1 MNPPERANMAE
12 NNATAIFKALGDE
25 SRLAILRILFEGES
39 YVELLAS
46 RLGLTSATV
55 SFHLKKLEAAG
66 LVSCRRTQFY
76 RIYSVNREVFA
87 QSLESLIGRTPE
99 PDDDTRYRQSV
110 IANFF
115 ENGRLKQLP
124 AQQKKREIVLRH
136 LLETLDPA
144 PEYPE
149 EEIDRHIE
157 RYFDDYCT
165 VRREMIAFGMLSR
178 RRNPEGGADLY
189 RVTETGKKKTPED
202 GSPEA

>member
-1 MNPPERANMAE
+1 MEE
-12 NNATAIFKALGDE
+12 NRATAVFKALGDE

-66 LVSCRRTQFY
+66 LVTCRRTQFY
-76 RIYSVNREVFA
+76 RIYSVNREIFA

-99 PDDDTRYRQSV
+99 PDDDTRYRESV

-124 AQQKKREIVLRH
+124 AQQKKREVVLRH
-136 LLETLDPA
+136 LLETLDPKQ
-144 PEYPE
+144 EYPE

-178 RRNPEGGADLY
+178 RRNPKGGADLY
-189 RVTETGKKKTPED
+189 RITEPDKEKAPED
-202 GSPEA
+202 SSPEA

>member
-1 MNPPERANMAE
+1 MEE
-12 NNATAIFKALGDE
+12 NRATAIFKALGDE

-76 RIYSVNREVFA
+76 RICSVNREIFA

-99 PDDDTRYRQSV
+99 PDDDTKYRQSV

-124 AQQKKREIVLRH
+124 AQQKKREVVLRH
-136 LLETLDPA
+136 LLETLDPKQ
-144 PEYPE
+144 EYPE
-149 EEIDRHIE
+149 EEIDRHIQG
-157 RYFDDYCT
+157 YFDDYCT

-189 RVTETGKKKTPED
+189 RITESGIKKTPTD

>member
-1 MNPPERANMAE
+1 MEE
-12 NNATAIFKALGDE
+12 NRATAIFKALGDE

-55 SFHLKKLEAAG
+55 SFHLKKLESAG

-76 RIYSVNREVFA
+76 RICSVNREIFV

-124 AQQKKREIVLRH
+124 AQQKKREVVLRH
-136 LLETLDPA
+136 LLETLDPKQ
-144 PEYPE
+144 EYPE
-149 EEIDRHIE
+149 EEIDRHIQG
-157 RYFDDYCT
+157 YFDDYCT

-189 RVTETGKKKTPED
+189 RITEPGIKKTPKD
-202 GSPEA
+202 GSPEE

>member
-1 MNPPERANMAE
+1 MEE
-12 NNATAIFKALGDE
+12 NRATAVFKALGDE

-76 RIYSVNREVFA
+76 RICSVNREIFA

-124 AQQKKREIVLRH
+124 AQQKKREVVLRH
-136 LLETLDPA
+136 LLETLDPKQ
-144 PEYPE
+144 EYPE

-165 VRREMIAFGMLSR
+165 VRREMIAFVMLSR

-189 RVTETGKKKTPED
+189 RITEPDKEKAPED